1 MAKKKL
7 KQVRHFSPTIKKQV
21 VALIEQKQLNV
32 ATAAREYGVHAQTIY
47 NWIYR
52 YSSYNANGGI
62 MMVDK
67 KHQQSQLAAL
77 QQQVQQLQSV
87 LGQKQMQ
94 LDYWQKY
101 AELLAQDVPDADKK
115 KEAIKPYGTSVTTG
129 PNTDG
134 R

>member
-1 MAKKKL
+1 MSKKKL

-21 VALIEQKQLNV
+21 VALVEQNQLNV

-47 NWIYR
+47 KWIYR
-52 YSSYNANGGI
+52 YSTYNANGGI

-67 KHQQSQLAAL
+67 KHQQSQITAL
-77 QQQVQQLQSV
+77 QQQVQQLQSA

-101 AELLAQDVPDADKK
+101 AELLAQDVPDAAKK
-115 KEAIKPYGTSVTTG
+115 KEAIKPYGTSVTIGPTTG
-129 PNTDG
+129 G
-134 R
+134 K